1 MEKRLIIGFLN
12 IIKWLVA
19 AIIVLVAVFWLK
31 EYNILWFLTAPAL
44 GDVFTICILMDKK
57 EKL

>member
-19 AIIVLVAVFWLK
+19 IIIVLVAVWSK
-31 EYNILWFLTAPAL
+31 EYKILGFLTAPAL
-44 GDVFTICILMDKK
+44 GDVFTIIILMDKN